1 MAFTPGTRAV
11 ISFVVDGVQS
21 AQRQINSLSGT
32 MEDFGGHV
40 TGSLKGLAAFAGV
53 GLGLGAIAGQVLSAQ
68 REFDKLNASLGT
80 ATGSTANAA
89 QAFSALQAFA
99 STTPYSVKEATE
111 AFIMMRNLGLDP
123 SEKALR
129 SYGNTAAA
137 MGKDLN
143 QMVEAVA
150 DAATGQFERL
160 KEFGITAAQNG
171 NQVALTFQGMTTK
184 VGNNTKEIQAYLQ
197 NLGNVKFGGA
207 MEARANTLDGAISNL
222 GDTWSAT
229 MRTITHN
236 GVGDEM
242 QSGVISLANSLTD
255 LGAILNVV
263 GGAAKKEGEAVKESS
278 VLHASLTAV
287 FETVAVLG
295 VNVAYVFT
303 QVGKELGG
311 LAAQAVAVA
320 HGDLAG
326 AKAIGDQMKT
336 EADQARKDVDAKSD
350 AILSASAKAQKAA
363 ADEIAMRGKMKAAR
377 DAGAIS
383 QKEYDTYLEKSQA
396 DKLAGYAI
404 ELTADQKKAKA
415 KQDIFDIEN
424 KLNGVNAQ
432 TTGELAKLK
441 VALDT
446 GAISQ
451 AEYAKYVAQTNK
463 ETTENSTAY
472 KNQVKQLDMSSAA
485 VKRRA
490 EAQALLNQREQEYVE
505 FLKNSGQIDEEASI
519 KRIAA
524 LQVKDLQDQK
534 AATESQLAL
543 AKKKIDNKK
552 EEVDLVGQ
560 ISVLNTKINNR
571 QQKEEEDLFSLEQK
585 HYRVAADNYAD
596 VIENAQGEAK
606 AQQDAL
612 RDQKDANAEL
622 GLTEKQIASLSAS
635 RLIDLAV
642 RKDEAAITAEGLDM
656 SGQLAQS
663 YRDQAAAL
671 RERAAATID
680 GAELKRQKELWSTIE
695 STAHDTFV
703 SIFDSGKSAFD
714 RLRDTLKN
722 GLLDLLYQMT
732 VKQWIVS
739 IGASVGLTGA
749 SGLAE
754 AAGVTSAGGTAGGAT
769 GLIGLA
775 QTASSMY
782 KAVTGGFTSM
792 GTTVSDAIQLGFDKV
807 GLGGVIDSA
816 APSVNL
822 ATGITGNGAAASAAG
837 TAASYAA
844 GVMAGHYIGN
854 AIAGQY
860 SVAHGQTIT
869 NVATVVGAALMG
881 PIGGVVGGVVGGLFN
896 RAFGMGDK
904 TVTATGLR
912 GTLSDSGL
920 TGENYAKW
928 TQKGGWFRSDKSD
941 TDRTPFSAEVT
952 AQFTQG
958 FAAIKAASAGFA
970 TSIGASTDS
979 LADYSKAFDIALT
992 SDSAANQKAITDFFT
1007 GVGDEI
1013 ALRLVP
1019 NLAQFNKS
1027 GETMSATLQRLAGD
1041 FDATNQVA
1049 MLMGTNGAAMFGTL
1063 GVDSAAARERLIA
1076 LAGGVSTL
1084 SNQASSFAQ
1093 NYLTEAQRLAPVTQ
1107 AVGAAMASL
1116 GLASITTRDQFA
1128 AHVEELISSGA
1139 ILQDAGAQEYTS
1151 LMALVDA
1158 FAQVHPAIENTT
1170 AVAKTAAEI
1179 LNERADL
1186 QKQYNELTMTSV
1198 QLDASKRDAVAA
1210 ENRGLYDQVQAAQ
1223 AAKDANDAAK
1233 SSLGDFISTTKSFAD
1248 TVKGFNSNLVTGS
1261 LSTLT
1266 PEQQY
1271 VEARRQ
1277 FEQVKQDA
1285 AAGDT
1290 TAQGNLQAIENT
1302 FLTLSQKLNGGDA
1315 QYSSDL
1321 ATVMRANDQLATWAA
1336 GSVDVAQASLDA
1348 LNKQVSGI
1356 AGLNTIMLSVAQS
1369 LQYLPEVSG
1378 ASSSPTFTQVALP
1391 TLDYST
1397 YGTASQA
1404 PLLAAIKALQDEL
1417 KALRADA
1424 QQQTGDGI
1432 TSNVAVTL
1440 LAADRIVEGQR
1451 QAATDAAYAG
1461 ANSSRAPA

>member
-21 AQRQINSLSGT
+21 AQRQVNSLSGT

-68 REFDKLNASLGT
+68 REFDKLNASLVT
-80 ATGSTANAA
+80 ATGSTSNAA

-111 AFIMMRNLGLDP
+111 AFVMMRNLGLDP

-184 VGNNTKEIQAYLQ
+184 VGNNTKEIQKYLQ
-197 NLGNVKFGGA
+197 QLGNVNFAGA
-207 MEARANTLDGAISNL
+207 MEQRANTLDGAISNL
-222 GDTWSAT
+222 ADTWQAT
-229 MRTITHN
+229 LLKMSTGGFGEGMQAGVLALSNSLSDLGDILKAVGGEAESEGGKVKEAAGLHTALTWTFKGLAIA
-236 GVGDEM
+236 GVGVVAAFREVR
-242 QSGVISLANSLTD
+242 SELVA
-255 LGAILNVV
+255 LN
-263 GGAAKKEGEAVKESS
+263 E
-278 VLHASLTAV
+278 
-287 FETVAVLG
+287 
-295 VNVAYVFT
+295 
-303 QVGKELGG
+303 VGK
-311 LAAQAVAVA
+311 AK
-320 HGDLAG
+320 DLAG
-326 AKAIGDQMKT
+326 IK
-336 EADQARKDVDAKSD
+336 E
-350 AILSASAKAQKAA
+350 IL
-363 ADEIAMRGKMKAAR
+363 AAR
-377 DAGAIS
+377 AVEAKGIDDWLKGKVSAIQGVTQAQSTADAAEAKGS
-383 QKEYDTYLEKSQA
+383 KDRL
-396 DKLAGYAI
+396 GHYAI
-404 ELTADQKKAKA
+404 ELTAEQKRAKA
-415 KQDIFDIEN
+415 KLDIFDIEN

-432 TTGELAKLK
+432 TAGDLTKLK
-441 VALDT
+441 TALDT

-451 AEYAKYVAQTNK
+451 AEYAKYLAQTNK

-490 EAQALLNQREQEYVE
+490 EAQALLNQREQEHVD

-519 KRIAA
+519 KRIAV
-524 LQVKDLQDQK
+524 LQMQDLEAQK
-534 AATESQLAL
+534 TATEAQLAL

-552 EEVDLVGQ
+552 EQVDLDGQ

-622 GLTEKQIASLSAS
+622 GLTEKQMAALTAS

-663 YRDQAAAL
+663 YRDQATAL
-671 RERAAATID
+671 RERAAATI
-680 GAELKRQKELWSTIE
+680 GGEELKRQKDVWASIE
-695 STAHDTFV
+695 TTAHDTFV

-732 VKQWIVS
+732 IKKWIFD
-739 IGASVGLTGA
+739 IGASVGLTGGA
-749 SGLAE
+749 SSLAQ
-754 AAGVTSAGGTAGGAT
+754 AAGAAGGTGATSGAT
-769 GLIGLA
+769 GLIGMA
-775 QTASSMY
+775 QTASNMY
-782 KAVTGGFTSM
+782 KAITGGFEAIGDS
-792 GTTVSDAIQLGFDKV
+792 VSGYVQQGLSAV
-807 GLGGVIDSA
+807 GYTPTAASGLSTAGGQALTPFASQVGQVA
-816 APSVNL
+816 
-822 ATGITGNGAAASAAG
+822 GAAAA
-837 TAASYAA
+837 Y
-844 GVMAGHYIGN
+844 MAGSALN
-854 AIAGQY
+854 KAISGQY
-860 SVAHGQTIT
+860 STGSGLMTAQKIGTAVASYINPVLG
-869 NVATVVGAALMG
+869 VAVGA
-881 PIGGVVGGVVGGLFN
+881 ISGLVN
-896 RAFGMGDK
+896 RAFGMGNTEVK
-904 TVTATGLR
+904 SQGLS
-912 GTLSDSGL
+912 GTLSSGGV
-920 TGENYAKW
+920 TGNTY
-928 TQKGGWFRSDKSD
+928 QKLHQDGGWFRSDKD
-941 TDRTPFSAEVT
+941 WTDKTALTPEVT

-958 FAAIKAASAGFA
+958 FEAIKTASAGFA
-970 TSIGASTDS
+970 TSVGASVDS
-979 LADYSKAFDIALT
+979 LAAYSKVFDITLT
-992 SDSAANQKAITDFFT
+992 SDAAANEKAITDFFT

-1179 LNERADL
+1179 LSERADL

-1198 QLDASKRDAVAA
+1198 QLDASKRDAIAA

-1266 PEQQY
+1266 PEEQY

-1277 FEQVKQDA
+1277 FEQAKQDA

-1356 AGLNTIMLSVAQS
+1356 ADLNTIMLSVAQS
-1369 LQYLPEVSG
+1369 LQYLPEVTG
-1378 ASSSPTFTQVALP
+1378 ASSSPTFTPVALP

-1432 TSNVAVTL
+1432 TSNAAVTL